1 MSHQG
6 NSENNQDAIK
16 PFTKEYQ
23 VLTHLNLYDSPE
35 CTRLATQA
43 RSDCHLCILS
53 DEVNVSARHAVKVR
67 LCEDDYPGW
76 LKVEDIQQLR
86 IAARPYRAQKM
97 SRAEVRARLPEVI
110 LFAHDA
116 MAQPNRYLWGG
127 TIAPDY
133 DCSGLVQA
141 AFNSVG
147 IWVPRDA
154 YQQEAFV
161 HPVDIHGLEPGD
173 LIFFGSEK
181 RATHVGLYIGEGNY
195 IHSSGKDHGRDGIG
209 IDQLPL
215 PRGKISER
223 LFQKL
228 LGAGRVIESYQTAAN
243 ANGVQC

>member
-1 MSHQG
+1 MDGHTTSG
-6 NSENNQDAIK
+6 DIK
-16 PFTKEYQ
+16 EVLQPNVGEYE

-43 RSDCHLCILS
+43 RSDCHLSILS
-53 DEVNVSARHAVKVR
+53 DGVNVSARHAVKVC

-97 SRAEVRARLPEVI
+97 SRAEISTRLPEVI

-127 TIAPDY
+127 TIGPDY

-141 AFNSVG
+141 AFNSIG

-154 YQQEAFV
+154 YQQEDFA
-161 HPVDIHGLEPGD
+161 HPVNIHELDLGD
-173 LIFFGSEK
+173 LIFFGSER
-181 RATHVGLYIGEGNY
+181 RATHVGLFIGDGEY
-195 IHSSGKDHGRDGIG
+195 IHSSGKDHGHDGIG
-209 IDQLPL
+209 IDRLAL

-228 LGAGRVIESYQTAAN
+228 RGAGRVIESYQA
-243 ANGVQC
+243 G